1 MKSFIPNAAMIHTHS
16 FGQAPGSNGAPVPD
30 LKKFSDP
37 IVLVDDEVVKI
48 SAILLRPSC
57 LKGSETVTEEPNT
70 LYPSEVGV
78 EGRRNHLQEQTLP
91 HSAGEDS
98 QAGAMVKP
106 GDISVIYVCELP
118 EIKGRFDPQ
127 KAVALG
133 LRAGPKYRELQ
144 LGKSVMSDRK
154 NNMVGLLLVFFYMCF
169 ILFILIRNFLLFL
182 FFRFIQVM

>member
-1 MKSFIPNAAMIHTHS
+1 MKSFIPNAAMVHTHS
-16 FGQAPGSNGAPVPD
+16 FGQAPGSDGARIPD
-30 LKKFSDP
+30 LRKFSDP
-37 IVLVDDEVVKI
+37 IILVNDEVVKI

-57 LKGSETVTEEPNT
+57 LKGSQTVKEEPNT
-70 LYPSEVGV
+70 PSPSEVGIK
-78 EGRRNHLQEQTLP
+78 GRRDLLQGQTLP

-106 GDISVIYVCELP
+106 GDVSVIYVCELP
-118 EIKGRFDPQ
+118 EIKGKFDPQ

-154 NNMVGLLLVFFYMCF
+154 NIMVGLHLVFFYLCSIYSF
-169 ILFILIRNFLLFL
+169 
-182 FFRFIQVM
+182 